1 MLDDLGGVL
10 GGSWREL
17 GGCWR
22 ILWGPLGALGDLGLF
37 WKDLGGPLGDF
48 GMVLGGLGESWGGAC
63 LPIKSFK
70 VDLGEILGYLGGV
83 LGGSWG
89 DIVPFWG
96 APEVSWRYL
105 GGSWRKRV
113 AFWKYLGGSQ
123 VVAKM
128 VEFLMSPAMRTPIA
142 ANFKRI
148 STNPQR
154 FIQLTIKSVC

>member
-1 MLDDLGGVL
+1 M
-10 GGSWREL
+10 
-17 GGCWR
+17 
-22 ILWGPLGALGDLGLF
+22 DLGLF
-37 WKDLGGPLGDF
+37 WKDLAGPLGDF
-48 GMVLGGLGESWGGAC
+48 GMVLGGLGEAWGGAC

-83 LGGSWG
+83 LGGSWRNL
-89 DIVPFWG
+89 VPFWV

-148 STNPQR
+148 STNFQR
-154 FIQLTIKSVC
+154 FIQLYRRTGT